1 MRYTRLI
8 ILLVTLVCAGSNAAA
23 QELEAR
29 VTINHQ
35 QVQGTTTSVFEAL
48 EKSLT
53 NLLNDRQW
61 TQYQF
66 NRNERIQCTFAI
78 NVKKYDESTGQ
89 MNASLTVQSTRPVY
103 NSNYTS
109 TVFSIVD
116 NEFTFEFQPF
126 DQLEFRPD
134 VIDKD
139 LTALIAYYAYII
151 IGMDL
156 DTMSPE
162 GGTEILQLAKT
173 VCNNAQGLTLSAK
186 GWKPFESDK
195 NRYAIINDYL
205 DSGMAP
211 FRALQ
216 YKYYREGLDT
226 MAENVDRGRTAVTE
240 AIEMLKTAKD
250 NKPMSM
256 LPQIWTEYKRDELVG
271 IYQGKGTTKEKESVS
286 TILSSINASQ
296 NVHWNKI
303 KK

>member
-8 ILLVTLVCAGSNAAA
+8 ILLVTLVCAGSHAAA
-23 QELEAR
+23 QELDAR

-35 QVQGTTTSVFEAL
+35 QVQGTNTSVFEAL

-53 NLLNDRQW
+53 DFLNDRQW

-66 NRNERIQCTFAI
+66 NRNERIQCSFAI

-89 MNASLTVQSTRPVY
+89 MNASLTVQSTRPVF

-109 TVFSIVD
+109 TVFSTVD
-116 NEFTFEFQPF
+116 NEFTFEFQAF

-205 DSGMAP
+205 DSGMSP

-240 AIEMLKTAKD
+240 AIEILKTAKE

-271 IYQGKGTTKEKESVS
+271 IYQGKGTAKEKENVS

>member
-8 ILLVTLVCAGSNAAA
+8 ILLVTLVCAGSRAAA

-35 QVQGTTTSVFEAL
+35 QVQGTNTSVFEAL

-53 NLLNDRQW
+53 DLLNDRQW

-205 DSGMAP
+205 DSGMAS

>member
-8 ILLVTLVCAGSNAAA
+8 ILLVTLVYAGSYAAA
-23 QELEAR
+23 QELDAR

-35 QVQGTTTSVFEAL
+35 QVQGTNTSVFEAL

-53 NLLNDRQW
+53 DLLNDRQW

-205 DSGMAP
+205 DSGMAS

>member
-8 ILLVTLVCAGSNAAA
+8 ILLVTLVCAGSHAAA
-23 QELEAR
+23 QELDAR

-35 QVQGTTTSVFEAL
+35 QVQGTNTSVFEAL

-53 NLLNDRQW
+53 DFLNDRQW

-66 NRNERIQCTFAI
+66 NRNERIQCSFAI

-89 MNASLTVQSTRPVY
+89 MNASLTVQSTRPVF

-109 TVFSIVD
+109 TVFSTVD
-116 NEFTFEFQPF
+116 NEFTFEFQAF
-126 DQLEFRPD
+126 DQLEFRPY

-173 VCNNAQGLTLSAK
+173 VCNNAQSLTLSAK

-205 DSGMAP
+205 DSGMSP

-240 AIEMLKTAKD
+240 AIEILKTAKE

-271 IYQGKGTTKEKESVS
+271 IYQGKGTAKEKENVS

>member
-8 ILLVTLVCAGSNAAA
+8 ILLVTLVCAGSHAAA
-23 QELEAR
+23 QELAAR

-35 QVQGTTTSVFEAL
+35 QVQGTNTSVFEAL

-53 NLLNDRQW
+53 DLLNDRQW

-186 GWKPFESDK
+186 GWKPFESEK

-226 MAENVDRGRTAVTE
+226 MVENVDRGRTAVTE

>member
-8 ILLVTLVCAGSNAAA
+8 ILLATLIFAGRHANA
-23 QELEAR
+23 QELDAR

-35 QVQGTTTSVFEAL
+35 QVQGTNTSVFEAL
-48 EKSLT
+48 EKALT
-53 NLLNDRQW
+53 ELLNERQW

-66 NRNERIQCTFAI
+66 NRNERIQCSFAI

-89 MNASLTVQSTRPVY
+89 MNASLTVQSTRPVF

-109 TVFSIVD
+109 TVFSTVD
-116 NEFTFEFQPF
+116 NEFTFEFQAF

-139 LTALIAYYAYII
+139 LTARIAYYAYII

-211 FRALQ
+211 FRTLQ

-240 AIEMLKTAKD
+240 AIELLKTAKE

-256 LPQIWTEYKRDELVG
+256 LPQLWTEDKRDERGGV
-271 IYQGKGTTKEKESVS
+271 YQGKGTTDEKESVS
-286 TILSSINASQ
+286 NILSSINASQ
-296 NVHWNKI
+296 YVHWNKL

>member
-8 ILLVTLVCAGSNAAA
+8 ILLATLIFAGRHANA
-23 QELEAR
+23 QELDAR

-35 QVQGTTTSVFEAL
+35 QVQGTNTSVFEAL
-48 EKSLT
+48 EKALT
-53 NLLNDRQW
+53 ELLNERQW

-66 NRNERIQCTFAI
+66 NRNERIQCSFAI

-89 MNASLTVQSTRPVY
+89 MNASLTVQSTRPVF

-109 TVFSIVD
+109 TVFSTVD
-116 NEFTFEFQPF
+116 NEFTFEFQAF

-211 FRALQ
+211 FRTLQ

-240 AIEMLKTAKD
+240 AIELLKTARE

-256 LPQIWTEYKRDELVG
+256 LPQLWTEYKRDELVG
-271 IYQGKGTTKEKESVS
+271 IYQGKGTTNEKESVS
-286 TILSSINASQ
+286 NILSSINASQ
-296 NVHWNKI
+296 NVHWNKL

>member
-8 ILLVTLVCAGSNAAA
+8 ILLVTLVYAGSHAAA
-23 QELEAR
+23 QELDAR

-35 QVQGTTTSVFEAL
+35 QVQGTNTSVFEAL

-53 NLLNDRQW
+53 DLLNDRQW

-186 GWKPFESDK
+186 GWKPFESEK

-271 IYQGKGTTKEKESVS
+271 IYQGKGTTKEKESVN

>member
-8 ILLVTLVCAGSNAAA
+8 ILLVTLVYAGSYAAA
-23 QELEAR
+23 QELDAR

-35 QVQGTTTSVFEAL
+35 QVQGTNTSVFEAL

-53 NLLNDRQW
+53 DLLNDRQW

-186 GWKPFESDK
+186 GWKPFESEK

-271 IYQGKGTTKEKESVS
+271 IYQGKGTTKEKESVN

>member
-8 ILLVTLVCAGSNAAA
+8 ILLVTLVYAGSHAAA
-23 QELEAR
+23 QELDAR

-35 QVQGTTTSVFEAL
+35 QVQGTNTSVFEAL

-53 NLLNDRQW
+53 DLLNDRQW

-186 GWKPFESDK
+186 GWKPFESEK

>member
-8 ILLVTLVCAGSNAAA
+8 ILLVTLVCAGSRAAA
-23 QELEAR
+23 QELAAR

-35 QVQGTTTSVFEAL
+35 QVQGTNTSVFEAL

-53 NLLNDRQW
+53 DLLNDRQW

-186 GWKPFESDK
+186 GWKPFESEK

>member
-8 ILLVTLVCAGSNAAA
+8 ILLVTLVCAGSHAAA
-23 QELEAR
+23 QELAAR

-35 QVQGTTTSVFEAL
+35 QVQGTNTSVFEAL

-53 NLLNDRQW
+53 DLLNDRQW

-173 VCNNAQGLTLSAK
+173 VCNNAQGLMLSAK

>member
-23 QELEAR
+23 QELDAR

-35 QVQGTTTSVFEAL
+35 QVQGTNTSVFEAL

-53 NLLNDRQW
+53 DLLNDRQW

-116 NEFTFEFQPF
+116 NEFTFEFQSF

-186 GWKPFESDK
+186 GWKPFESEK

>member
-8 ILLVTLVCAGSNAAA
+8 ILLVTLVYAGSHAAA
-23 QELEAR
+23 QELDAR

-35 QVQGTTTSVFEAL
+35 QVQGTNTSVFEAL

-53 NLLNDRQW
+53 DLLNDRQW

>member
-8 ILLVTLVCAGSNAAA
+8 ILLVTLVCAGSHAAA
-23 QELEAR
+23 QELDAR

-35 QVQGTTTSVFEAL
+35 QVQGTNTSVFEAL

-53 NLLNDRQW
+53 DLLNDRQW

-109 TVFSIVD
+109 TVFSTVD
-116 NEFTFEFQPF
+116 NEFTFEFQAF

-186 GWKPFESDK
+186 GWKPFESEK

>member
-8 ILLVTLVCAGSNAAA
+8 LLLAILIFAGRHANA
-23 QELEAR
+23 QELDAR
-29 VTINHQ
+29 ITINHQ
-35 QVQGTTTSVFEAL
+35 QVQGTNTSVFEAL
-48 EKSLT
+48 EKALT
-53 NLLNDRQW
+53 ELLNERQW

-66 NRNERIQCTFAI
+66 NRNERIQCSFAI

-89 MNASLTVQSTRPVY
+89 MNASLTVQSTRPVF

-109 TVFSIVD
+109 TVFSTVD
-116 NEFTFEFQPF
+116 NEFTFEFQAF

-173 VCNNAQGLTLSAK
+173 VCNNAQSLTLSAK

-211 FRALQ
+211 FRTLQ
-216 YKYYREGLDT
+216 YKYYREGLDI

-240 AIEMLKTAKD
+240 AIELLKTAKE

-256 LPQIWTEYKRDELVG
+256 LPQLWTEYKRDELVG
-271 IYQGKGTTKEKESVS
+271 IYQGKGTTNEKESVS
-286 TILSSINASQ
+286 NILSNINASQ
-296 NVHWNKI
+296 NVHWNKL

>member
-186 GWKPFESDK
+186 GWKPFESEK

>member
-8 ILLVTLVCAGSNAAA
+8 ILLVTLVYAGSYAAA
-23 QELEAR
+23 QELDAR

-35 QVQGTTTSVFEAL
+35 QVQGTNTSVFEAL

-53 NLLNDRQW
+53 DLLNDRQW

-186 GWKPFESDK
+186 GWKPFESEK

>member
-23 QELEAR
+23 QELDAR

-35 QVQGTTTSVFEAL
+35 QVQGTNTSVFEAL

-53 NLLNDRQW
+53 DLLNDRQW

-173 VCNNAQGLTLSAK
+173 VCNNAQGLMLSAK

>member
-8 ILLVTLVCAGSNAAA
+8 ILLVTLVCAGSHAAA
-23 QELEAR
+23 QELAAR

-35 QVQGTTTSVFEAL
+35 QVQGTNTSVFEAL

-53 NLLNDRQW
+53 DLLNDRQW

-205 DSGMAP
+205 DSGMAS

-226 MAENVDRGRTAVTE
+226 MVENVDRGRTAVTE

>member
-23 QELEAR
+23 QELDAR

-35 QVQGTTTSVFEAL
+35 QVQGPNTSVFEAL

-53 NLLNDRQW
+53 DLLNDRQW

>member
-8 ILLVTLVCAGSNAAA
+8 ILLVTLVCAGSHAAA

-35 QVQGTTTSVFEAL
+35 QVQGTNTSVFEAL

-53 NLLNDRQW
+53 DLLNDRQW

-89 MNASLTVQSTRPVY
+89 MNASLTVQCTRPVY

-186 GWKPFESDK
+186 GWKPFESEK

>member
-8 ILLVTLVCAGSNAAA
+8 ILLVTLVCAGSYAAA
-23 QELEAR
+23 QELDAR

-35 QVQGTTTSVFEAL
+35 QVQGTNTSVFEAL

-53 NLLNDRQW
+53 DLLNDRQW

-205 DSGMAP
+205 DSGMSP

>member
-8 ILLVTLVCAGSNAAA
+8 ILLVTLVCAGRYAAA
-23 QELEAR
+23 QELDAR

-53 NLLNDRQW
+53 DLLNDRQW

>member
-8 ILLVTLVCAGSNAAA
+8 ILLVTLVCAGSHAAA
-23 QELEAR
+23 QELAAR

-35 QVQGTTTSVFEAL
+35 QVQGTNTSVFEAL

-186 GWKPFESDK
+186 GWKPFESEK

>member
-8 ILLVTLVCAGSNAAA
+8 ILLVTLVCAGSYAAA
-23 QELEAR
+23 QELDAR

-35 QVQGTTTSVFEAL
+35 QVQGTNTSVFEAL

-53 NLLNDRQW
+53 DLLNDRQW

-89 MNASLTVQSTRPVY
+89 MNASRTVQSTRPVY

-186 GWKPFESDK
+186 GWKPFESEK

>member
-1 MRYTRLI
+1 MRYIRLI
-8 ILLVTLVCAGSNAAA
+8 LLLAALIFAGSHAAA
-23 QELEAR
+23 QELDAR

-35 QVQGTTTSVFEAL
+35 QVQGTNTSVFEAL

-53 NLLNDRQW
+53 DLLNDRQW

>member
-35 QVQGTTTSVFEAL
+35 QVQGTNTSVFEAL

-53 NLLNDRQW
+53 DLLNDRQW

>member
-8 ILLVTLVCAGSNAAA
+8 ILLVTLVCAGSDAAA

-35 QVQGTTTSVFEAL
+35 QVQGTNTSVFEAL

-53 NLLNDRQW
+53 DLLNDRQW

-186 GWKPFESDK
+186 GWKPFESEK

>member
-8 ILLVTLVCAGSNAAA
+8 ILLVTLVCAGSHAAA
-23 QELEAR
+23 QELAAR

-35 QVQGTTTSVFEAL
+35 QVQGTNTSVFEAL

-53 NLLNDRQW
+53 DLLNDRQW

-186 GWKPFESDK
+186 GWKPFESEK

-256 LPQIWTEYKRDELVG
+256 LTQIWTEYKRDELVG
-271 IYQGKGTTKEKESVS
+271 IYQGKGTTKEKENVS

>member
-8 ILLVTLVCAGSNAAA
+8 ILLVTLVCAGSHAAA
-23 QELEAR
+23 QELDAR

-35 QVQGTTTSVFEAL
+35 QVQGTNTSVFEAL

-53 NLLNDRQW
+53 DLLNDRQW

-271 IYQGKGTTKEKESVS
+271 IYQGKGTTKEKENVS

>member
-8 ILLVTLVCAGSNAAA
+8 ILLVTLVCAGSHAAA
-23 QELEAR
+23 QELAAR

-35 QVQGTTTSVFEAL
+35 QVQGTNTSVFEAL

-53 NLLNDRQW
+53 DLLNDRQW

-205 DSGMAP
+205 DSGMAS

>member
-23 QELEAR
+23 QELDAR

-35 QVQGTTTSVFEAL
+35 QVQGTNTSVFEAL

-53 NLLNDRQW
+53 DLLNDRQW

-151 IGMDL
+151 IGMAL

-186 GWKPFESDK
+186 GWKPFESEK
-195 NRYAIINDYL
+195 NRYAISSYSL
-205 DSGMAP
+205 DSGRAP
-211 FRALQ
+211 FRARQ

>member
-8 ILLVTLVCAGSNAAA
+8 LLLAALIFAGRHANA
-23 QELEAR
+23 QELDAR

-35 QVQGTTTSVFEAL
+35 QVQGTNTAVFEAL
-48 EKSLT
+48 EKALT
-53 NLLNDRQW
+53 DLLNDRQW
-61 TQYQF
+61 TQFQF
-66 NRNERIQCTFAI
+66 NRNERIQCSFAI

-109 TVFSIVD
+109 TVFSTVD
-116 NEFTFEFQPF
+116 NEFTFEFQAF

-139 LTALIAYYAYII
+139 LTALIAYYVYII

-173 VCNNAQGLTLSAK
+173 ICNNAQSLTLSAK

-211 FRALQ
+211 FRSMQ

-240 AIEMLKTAKD
+240 AIELLKTARE

-256 LPQIWTEYKRDELVG
+256 LPQLWTEYKRDELVG
-271 IYQGKGTTKEKESVS
+271 IYQGKGTSKEKESVS
-286 TILSSINASQ
+286 NILSSINASQ
-296 NVHWNKI
+296 NVHWNKL
-303 KK
+303 KQ

>member
-8 ILLVTLVCAGSNAAA
+8 ILLVTLVCAGSHAAA

-35 QVQGTTTSVFEAL
+35 QVQGTNTSVFEAL

-53 NLLNDRQW
+53 DLLNDRQW

-186 GWKPFESDK
+186 GWKPFESEK

-205 DSGMAP
+205 DSGMDP

>member
-8 ILLVTLVCAGSNAAA
+8 ILLVTLVCAGSHAAG
-23 QELEAR
+23 QELDAR

-35 QVQGTTTSVFEAL
+35 QVQGTNTSVFEAL

-53 NLLNDRQW
+53 DLLNDRQW

-186 GWKPFESDK
+186 GWKPFESEK

>member
-8 ILLVTLVCAGSNAAA
+8 LLLAALIFAGRHANA
-23 QELEAR
+23 QELDAR

-35 QVQGTTTSVFEAL
+35 QVQGTNTAVFEAL
-48 EKSLT
+48 EKALT
-53 NLLNDRQW
+53 DLLNDRQW
-61 TQYQF
+61 TQFQF

-109 TVFSIVD
+109 TVFSTVD
-116 NEFTFEFQPF
+116 NEFTFEFQAF

-139 LTALIAYYAYII
+139 LTALIAYYVYII

-173 VCNNAQGLTLSAK
+173 ICNNAQSLTLSAK

-211 FRALQ
+211 FRSMQ

-240 AIEMLKTAKD
+240 AIELLKTARE

-256 LPQIWTEYKRDELVG
+256 LPQLWTEYKRDELVG
-271 IYQGKGTTKEKESVS
+271 IYQGKGTSKEKESVS
-286 TILSSINASQ
+286 NILSSINASQ
-296 NVHWNKI
+296 NVHWNKL
-303 KK
+303 KQ

>member
-23 QELEAR
+23 QELDAR

-35 QVQGTTTSVFEAL
+35 QVQGTNTSVFEAL

-53 NLLNDRQW
+53 DLLNDRQW

-186 GWKPFESDK
+186 GWKPFESEK

>member
-1 MRYTRLI
+1 MRYIRLI
-8 ILLVTLVCAGSNAAA
+8 LLLAALIFAGRHANA
-23 QELEAR
+23 QELDAR

-35 QVQGTTTSVFEAL
+35 QVQGTNTAVFEAL
-48 EKSLT
+48 EKALT
-53 NLLNDRQW
+53 DLLNERQW
-61 TQYQF
+61 TQFQF
-66 NRNERIQCTFAI
+66 NRNERIQCSFAI

-109 TVFSIVD
+109 TVFSTVD
-116 NEFTFEFQPF
+116 NEFTFEFQAF

-139 LTALIAYYAYII
+139 LTALIAYYVYII

-173 VCNNAQGLTLSAK
+173 ICNNAQSLTLSAK

-211 FRALQ
+211 FRSMQ

-240 AIEMLKTAKD
+240 AIELLKTARE

-256 LPQIWTEYKRDELVG
+256 LPQLWTEYKRDELVG
-271 IYQGKGTTKEKESVS
+271 IYQGKGTSKEKESVS
-286 TILSSINASQ
+286 NILSSINASQ
-296 NVHWNKI
+296 NVHWNKL